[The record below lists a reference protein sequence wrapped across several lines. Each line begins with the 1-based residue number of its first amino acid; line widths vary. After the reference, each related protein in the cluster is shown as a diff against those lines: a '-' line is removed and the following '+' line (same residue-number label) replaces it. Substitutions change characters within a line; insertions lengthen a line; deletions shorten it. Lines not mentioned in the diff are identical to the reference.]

1 MFEIGHTIGD
11 YQIIDILGA
20 GGMGKVYK
28 VRNVISDRVEALKV
42 LLPNLEADPEL
53 GDRFIREIKVQA
65 SLDHPNIAK
74 LHTALRAEN
83 QLLMVMEFVEGCSLE
98 SLLRSGPIPLAN
110 GAHYICQVLS
120 ALAYAHSRGIVH
132 RDIKPANMM
141 LTPDGV
147 VKLMDFGIARV
158 AEADRKLTQT
168 GRTVGSLYYM
178 SPEQIQGG
186 TVDARADLYSV
197 GVSLYELVTGRRPFQ
212 GDSDYSIMAAHLA
225 ASPVPPIQID
235 PSLPSAMNEIILMS
249 IAKDAAQRFQSAEAF
264 CNALW
269 NVYLVLTG
277 QAQPAVAPAVA
288 TAPAAAAAPS
298 PQPAPPR
305 VAAKTGSRR
314 GLYMVLGSLVTI
326 AVLILA
332 VTQVPRWLKTRAGE
346 NPAQPSAVSAPAAEQ
361 NPAPVSAPQQAAPQP
376 TPAAQAQEPVTPAV
390 PQASA
395 PQASAPQ
402 AIAPAQSVARP
413 SSPGRGT
420 APTAA
425 AGQASSAPP
434 QAPVEAS
441 QPPSPQSHQA
451 APQPPAQQTAPA
463 ADSAKQTALK
473 EARQRIMLMAARVA
487 GVKPSLDNLRREQ
500 ARMGLS
506 LRPDIVAAQQRLEYQ
521 MDEADNSIKAG
532 DPAAAKTH
540 LDLAERDLD
549 KLESFL
555 GR

>member
-1 MFEIGHTIGD
+1 MFEIGQTIGD
-11 YQIIDILGA
+11 YQIIDVLGA
-20 GGMGKVYK
+20 GGMGQVYK
-28 VRNVISDRVEALKV
+28 VRNLISDRVEAIKV

-53 GDRFIREIKVQA
+53 GDRFMREIKVQA

-74 LHTALRAEN
+74 LYTALRAEN
-83 QLLMVMEFVEGCSLE
+83 QLLMVMEFVEGYSLE
-98 SLLRSGPIPLAN
+98 SLLHSGPIPLAN
-110 GAHYICQVLS
+110 GVHYICQVLS
-120 ALAYAHSRGIVH
+120 ALSYAHSRGIVH

-141 LTPDGV
+141 LTSDGV

-235 PSLPSAMNEIILMS
+235 PSLPAAVNEIILMS

-264 CNALW
+264 GNALW
-269 NVYLVLTG
+269 NVYLMLTG
-277 QAQPAVAPAVA
+277 QVPAPQPAMQAQ
-288 TAPAAAAAPS
+288 PAAAAAAPA
-298 PQPAPPR
+298 PVAAAAPAAKPAPPP
-305 VAAKTGSRR
+305 APAPTGSRR

-346 NPAQPSAVSAPAAEQ
+346 NPAQPAAVSSPALEQ
-361 NPAPVSAPQQAAPQP
+361 SPAPPSTQQAAPQ
-376 TPAAQAQEPVTPAV
+376 TTQAQEPITPA
-390 PQASA
+390 
-395 PQASAPQ
+395 
-402 AIAPAQSVARP
+402 APAT
-413 SSPGRGT
+413 SSPAVSVPPATRPGSPSRT
-420 APTAA
+420 AAQPPTASQAPSA
-425 AGQASSAPP
+425 AA
-434 QAPVEAS
+434 QAPVQTS
-441 QPPSPQSHQA
+441 QPTSPQSQPATAQPAAQPA
-451 APQPPAQQTAPA
+451 APAVDT
-463 ADSAKQTALK
+463 AKQAALK
-473 EARQRIMLMAARVA
+473 EARQRIMLLAARVA

-506 LRPDIVAAQQRLEYQ
+506 LRPDIVSAQQRLEYQ
-521 MDEADNSIKAG
+521 LDEADNAIKSG

-540 LDLAERDLD
+540 LDMAERDLE